1 MAKSAPK
8 ITTYPLEENF
18 DTVAKNGRLV
28 FTKQSDEKK
37 RETKSISKQP
47 QDFTITL
54 KLHQD
59 EYHLVED
66 FVRPTTYNENTF
78 QSKNKMGDFI
88 RYSEGRAKIT
98 IKRPRREDA
107 QSSQNP
113 ITLGFGSQSPSKQSN
128 GLGFKDNMEES
139 DTEQVP
145 IETLEIDKLA
155 QDQ

>member
-1 MAKSAPK
+1 MSES
-8 ITTYPLEENF
+8 TT
-18 DTVAKNGRLV
+18 
-28 FTKQSDEKK
+28 EKK
-37 RETKSISKQP
+37 REQKYVAKQEEFVINL
-47 QDFTITL
+47 QL
-54 KLHQD
+54 NQD
-59 EYHLVED
+59 EYELIESDHDNFEKPKQT
-66 FVRPTTYNENTF
+66 FNENTF
-78 QSKNKMGDFI
+78 QQKNKLGDFI

-139 DTEQVP
+139 DGEKVCL
-145 IETLEIDKLA
+145 ETLEIDKGT